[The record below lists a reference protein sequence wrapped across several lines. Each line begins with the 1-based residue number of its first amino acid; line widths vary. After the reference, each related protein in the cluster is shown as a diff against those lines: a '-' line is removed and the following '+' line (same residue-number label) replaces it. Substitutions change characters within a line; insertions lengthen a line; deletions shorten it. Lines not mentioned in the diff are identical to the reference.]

1 MVVYNEYNKSKEGNT
16 MVKRMYLSITYKT
29 GVKVNQL
36 VNYLLE
42 EEGLLYF
49 TVDKQAAPIF
59 QEPVKIPLS
68 NIQGFSLEQILCDGW
83 TPVDSSYKLGLVK
96 KGEED

>member
-1 MVVYNEYNKSKEGNT
+1 

-42 EEGLLYF
+42 EEGWIYF

-59 QEPVKIPLS
+59 QEPVKVRIS
-68 NIQGFSLEQILCDGW
+68 SIRGFDLEQILCDGW
-83 TPVDSSYKLGLVK
+83 QPVDHSYKLGLVK
-96 KGEED
+96 QEAN